1 MAAARESIRNVVC
14 GNLQWPGA
22 AQAVASA
29 QYVTG
34 RLTLA
39 TSCINCQRPAGLHAT
54 LSTCTARPIRSASTR
69 LLAQL
74 EYRPVLSGMIS
85 RSSSAPGF
93 NGSTSLSGVTDGGY
107 QQVQMVGP
115 ISTSVRPE
123 SCVQFSEVGCQL
135 STQPAGQI
143 STLVI
148 RERLPIPKAVVRRT
162 THQRRTLDG
171 LAIRLTVR
179 VDWR

>member
-29 QYVTG
+29 QYVIG

-39 TSCINCQRPAGLHAT
+39 TSCINYPLKPGPHAT

-69 LLAQL
+69 LLAQP
-74 EYRPVLSGMIS
+74 EYRPVLSGMVS

-93 NGSTSLSGVTDGGY
+93 NGSTPLSGVTDGGY
-107 QQVQMVGP
+107 QQVPNGP
-115 ISTSVRPE
+115 ADLNERPSGIVRSILQSWMSALHPKR
-123 SCVQFSEVGCQL
+123 SS
-135 STQPAGQI
+135 A
-143 STLVI
+143 
-148 RERLPIPKAVVRRT
+148 ERLISGARWTIWQFAGPSASTGVSV
-162 THQRRTLDG
+162 
-171 LAIRLTVR
+171 
-179 VDWR
+179 